1 MKSLQEQKGRRALKL
16 LQRIPGCAISVCWE
30 ETQLASC
37 RDLTSHVCKKMRKS
51 WTKHSPK
58 MHNCR
63 EQSRGACQTTQHIL
77 SCLRNPATAQVQGKR
92 QTHSES
98 HHSPVNRGP
107 DSCWTAY
114 WASSYGLAAQYASE
128 HWNALVGC
136 SQIKGCHLPYGLS
149 QQSPSMPEKR
159 PGLCGMEMRVFESWG
174 LLGSIRPCLLL
185 DLRAGESEISF
196 LDTPPQSEAEKASLY
211 LHYTLIVLHP
221 LIKAGHGCSDY
232 LFTCLR
238 VACSYLFSSTHMST
252 APPFFITWPWIQ
264 ASCIFTLTAYCSP
277 AKNHISLRIP
287 FIYH

>member
-107 DSCWTAY
+107 DSCLTAY
-114 WASSYGLAAQYASE
+114 WASSYSLAAQYASE
-128 HWNALVGC
+128 HWNALVVVF
-136 SQIKGCHLPYGLS
+136 SNQRLPFAIWAEPAESLDAWEKAWFMWHGNEGLWELRS
-149 QQSPSMPEKR
+149 
-159 PGLCGMEMRVFESWG
+159 PGLH
-174 LLGSIRPCLLL
+174 
-185 DLRAGESEISF
+185 
-196 LDTPPQSEAEKASLY
+196 Q
-211 LHYTLIVLHP
+211 TL
-221 LIKAGHGCSDY
+221 
-232 LFTCLR
+232 
-238 VACSYLFSSTHMST
+238 
-252 APPFFITWPWIQ
+252 
-264 ASCIFTLTAYCSP
+264 SP
-277 AKNHISLRIP
+277 AGSQGRRIWDFISWHPTTVWGRKSFPLPPLHSDSSASINQSRPWLLRL
-287 FIYH
+287 FVYLSKSGL